1 MLWQADGQLGDLILA
16 AITSRPERNIYAT
29 RCDGS
34 GVKLLKI
41 LYAECDNL
49 KYGGSQNLIVD
60 KIAKL
65 SKGRFEFATTAGFA
79 DYRERMC
86 ALKP

>member
-1 MLWQADGQLGDLILA
+1 MILA
-16 AITSRPERNIYAT
+16 AITSRPGRNIYSK

-34 GVKLLKI
+34 GVKLLGI
-41 LYAECDNL
+41 LYAECENL
-49 KYGGSQNLIVD
+49 NGGLQNLIVD

-65 SKGRFEFATTAGFA
+65 SKGGFEFATTAGFA